1 MSTPLSRPSYAA
13 VLRVPH
19 ARRTFTA
26 ALTARLSYG
35 MVSLAVLL
43 SVTHATGSYTVS
55 GTVLSLF
62 GATTVFLMPL
72 RASLIDR
79 HGPRRVLPPM
89 SALYGV
95 LLSVLAVLTWR
106 PGAPAAAVGLTA
118 ALAGSC
124 APPLGPTMRA
134 LWSELVTDRDLLRR
148 AYSLDGVAEELLYVS
163 GPALIALLGGFA
175 PPAAG
180 ILLSAA
186 LNAGGTCAFVTS
198 PAMTA
203 QRRTPRE
210 EGSAGVRPAGEGPA
224 DEGPAGEPADG
235 ERSPRAKTAWQE
247 PAGEGA
253 AKGGAAGV
261 RATGESPA
269 RAEPAGALAAGE
281 RPDGEEGAGAA
292 SASGLPVEAQPVREP
307 AGLVRGLLPPVVVA
321 LGAGLALSAVE
332 LLVMAFATERSYDPA
347 LVPWVLGALS
357 AGSAL
362 GGLANG
368 VVRWRTSARTRLC
381 RFGVCLGLVLA
392 AAGLAP
398 DLWTLTAAMACA
410 GAFIAPALTTA
421 YLLADESAPESART
435 RAGAWV
441 NMAVNAGSSGGAM
454 AAGLL
459 IGRLPL
465 PLCFTL
471 AGGTAL
477 VAAVAAG
484 GRVTGTTARAGAA
497 ASRQRRAA

>member
-35 MVSLAVLL
+35 TVSLAVLL
-43 SVTHATGSYTVS
+43 SVTHATGSYAVS

-89 SALYGV
+89 SALYGA
-95 LLSVLAVLTWR
+95 LLGALAVLIWR
-106 PGAPAAAVGLTA
+106 PGAPAAAIGLTA
-118 ALAGSC
+118 ALAGCC

-134 LWSELVTDRDLLRR
+134 LWSELVTDRDLLQR

-163 GPALIALLGGFA
+163 GPVLIATLGGSA

-186 LNAGGTCAFVTS
+186 LNVGGTCAFVTS

-203 QRRTPRE
+203 KRPSPSKE
-210 EGSAGVRPAGEGPA
+210 EAAGARLAGEGITGA
-224 DEGPAGEPADG
+224 
-235 ERSPRAKTAWQE
+235 RSGRGRAA
-247 PAGEGA
+247 
-253 AKGGAAGV
+253 
-261 RATGESPA
+261 
-269 RAEPAGALAAGE
+269 
-281 RPDGEEGAGAA
+281 
-292 SASGLPVEAQPVREP
+292 
-307 AGLVRGLLPPVVVA
+307 LVRGVLPPVVVA

-332 LLVMAFATERSYDPA
+332 LLVLAFATERGYDPA

-368 VVRWRTSARTRLC
+368 AVRWRTSARTRLC
-381 RFGVCLGLVLA
+381 RFAAGLGLVLA

-398 DLWTLTAAMACA
+398 GLWTLTAAMACA
-410 GAFIAPALTTA
+410 GAFIAPVLTTA
-421 YLLADESAPESART
+421 YLLADESAQDSART
-435 RAGAWV
+435 QAGAWV

-454 AAGLL
+454 AAGLV

-465 PLCFTL
+465 PVCFTL

-477 VAAVAAG
+477 LAAA
-484 GRVTGTTARAGAA
+484 AA
-497 ASRQRRAA
+497 ASRVAGAVRVGAASGLRR

>member
-43 SVTHATGSYTVS
+43 SVTHATGSYAVS
-55 GTVLSLF
+55 GTVLALF

-89 SALYGV
+89 SALYGA
-95 LLSVLAVLTWR
+95 LLSILAVLTWR
-106 PGAPAAAVGLTA
+106 PGAPAAAIGLTT

-163 GPALIALLGGFA
+163 GPALIATLGGFT

-186 LNAGGTCAFVTS
+186 LNVGGTCAFVTS
-198 PAMTA
+198 PAMTR
-203 QRRTPRE
+203 QNPGPGE
-210 EGSAGVRPAGEGPA
+210 EGSAG
-224 DEGPAGEPADG
+224 
-235 ERSPRAKTAWQE
+235 
-247 PAGEGA
+247 
-253 AKGGAAGV
+253 
-261 RATGESPA
+261 
-269 RAEPAGALAAGE
+269 
-281 RPDGEEGAGAA
+281 EE
-292 SASGLPVEAQPVREP
+292 PVRD
-307 AGLVRGLLPPVVVA
+307 RGASLRRLWPPVVVA

-332 LLVMAFATERSYDPA
+332 LLVMAFATDRSYEPA

-381 RFGVCLGLVLA
+381 RFAAGLGLVLA

-398 DLWTLTAAMACA
+398 GLGTLAATLACA

-435 RAGAWV
+435 QAGAWV

-454 AAGLL
+454 AAGLV

-471 AGGTAL
+471 AGAAAL
-477 VAAVAAG
+477 VAAVAVGSRTAG
-484 GRVTGTTARAGAA
+484 TARVGAA
-497 ASRQRRAA
+497 SVRRR

>member
-1 MSTPLSRPSYAA
+1 MSTPPSRPSYAA

-35 MVSLAVLL
+35 TVSPAVLL
-43 SVTHATGSYTVS
+43 SVTHATGSYAVS

-62 GATTVFLMPL
+62 GATTVFLTPL
-72 RASLIDR
+72 RAALIDR

-89 SALYGV
+89 SALYGA
-95 LLSVLAVLTWR
+95 LLSILAVLTWR
-106 PGAPAAAVGLTA
+106 PGAPAAAIGLTA

-163 GPALIALLGGFA
+163 GPALIATLGGFA

-198 PAMTA
+198 PAMTR
-203 QRRTPRE
+203 QRP
-210 EGSAGVRPAGEGPA
+210 GPA
-224 DEGPAGEPADG
+224 SAGPAGE
-235 ERSPRAKTAWQE
+235 E
-247 PAGEGA
+247 PARER
-253 AKGGAAGV
+253 V
-261 RATGESPA
+261 A
-269 RAEPAGALAAGE
+269 RL
-281 RPDGEEGAGAA
+281 
-292 SASGLPVEAQPVREP
+292 
-307 AGLVRGLLPPVVVA
+307 RGLWPPVVVV

-332 LLVMAFATERSYDPA
+332 LLVMAFATDRSYDPA

-368 VVRWRTSARTRLC
+368 VVRWRASARSRLC
-381 RFGVCLGLVLA
+381 RFAAGLGLVLA

-398 DLWTLTAAMACA
+398 GLGTLAATLACA

-435 RAGAWV
+435 QAGAWV

-454 AAGLL
+454 AAGLV

-471 AGGTAL
+471 AGAAAL

-484 GRVTGTTARAGAA
+484 SRTAGTAGVGAA
-497 ASRQRRAA
+497 PVRRR